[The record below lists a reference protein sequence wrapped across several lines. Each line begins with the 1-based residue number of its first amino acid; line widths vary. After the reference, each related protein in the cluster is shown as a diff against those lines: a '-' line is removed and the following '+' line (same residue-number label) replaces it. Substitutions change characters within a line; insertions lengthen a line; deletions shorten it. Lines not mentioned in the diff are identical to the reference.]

1 LTISISGAK
10 YSANFNQQLP
20 SNGWFLV
27 LFDAGRENCPVPRMS
42 IARAA
47 LLTFALS
54 GCFGAQTLAGQPHM
68 AENPEA
74 FVGRVVGD
82 GHCVKFVQAAAA
94 VPITSEWRPGAWVR
108 GNNSIP
114 PGTAIATF
122 EPDGKYIS
130 KKGNHAAIYISQ
142 DETGIRVYDQWVGQR
157 VHERVIKFKGGQ
169 GAGSGYKS
177 NDGTL
182 YRVVL
187 SGPVTEEVAD
197 NKPE

>member
-1 LTISISGAK
+1 ML
-10 YSANFNQQLP
+10 
-20 SNGWFLV
+20 
-27 LFDAGRENCPVPRMS
+27 RMS

-54 GCFGAQTLAGQPHM
+54 GCFGAQTFAGQPHV

-74 FVGRVVGD
+74 FVGRVVD
-82 GHCVKFVQAAAA
+82 NGHCVKFVQAAAA
-94 VPITSEWRPGAWVR
+94 APVTSQWRPGAWVR
-108 GNNSIP
+108 GNKSIP

-122 EPDGKYIS
+122 EADGTYTPRR
-130 KKGNHAAIYISQ
+130 GNHAAIYISQ

-157 VHERVIKFKGGQ
+157 VHERVIRFEGGR

-197 NKPE
+197 NEPQ

>member
-1 LTISISGAK
+1 LTLSINGDK

-27 LFDAGRENCPVPRMS
+27 LFDAGRENCSMLRMS
-42 IARAA
+42 IVRAA
-47 LLTFALS
+47 LLTVTLS
-54 GCFGAQTLAGQPHM
+54 GCFGPQTLAGQPHL

-74 FVGRVVGD
+74 FVGRVVAD

-94 VPITSEWRPGAWVR
+94 APRTTEWRPGALVR
-108 GNNSIP
+108 GNKSIP

-122 EPDGKYIS
+122 EADGTYTS
-130 KKGNHAAIYISQ
+130 KRGNHAAIYISQ
-142 DETGIRVYDQWVGQR
+142 DETGIRVYDQWQGQP
-157 VHERVIKFKGGQ
+157 VHERVIKFKGGR

-187 SGPVTEEVAD
+187 SGPVTEVAD
-197 NKPE
+197 NEPE

>member
-1 LTISISGAK
+1 VQHL
-10 YSANFNQQLP
+10 
-20 SNGWFLV
+20 
-27 LFDAGRENCPVPRMS
+27 S
-42 IARAA
+42 IAHAA
-47 LLTFALS
+47 LLTCALS
-54 GCFGAQTLAGQPHM
+54 ACFGAPSLAGQTYL
-68 AENPEA
+68 ARNVEA
-74 FVGRVVGD
+74 FVGRVVD
-82 GHCVKFVQAAAA
+82 NGHCVKFVQAAAA
-94 VPITSEWRPGAWVR
+94 APRTSEWRPGAWVR
-108 GNNSIP
+108 GNRSIP

-122 EPDGKYIS
+122 EADGTYTPAR
-130 KKGNHAAIYISQ
+130 GNHAAIYISQ

-197 NKPE
+197 NEPE